1 MLQKHIGQTPG
12 YCQKLLK
19 ITATRRELCE
29 FFASFA
35 VNGFRMRKITVPLS
49 TSPRQRLNIIWILL
63 FLGCHS
69 NSETKNHLPE
79 NSITDTVSAPA
90 LDKKDSETKPATK
103 LFNNKAPF
111 EIISFRNI
119 IKKQSTDQDT
129 TKCNRWTL
137 GKPEIERIIR
147 NSEPLDGTTG
157 DLAFLHLPCTKAIHL
172 VQAGQDFEVELN
184 AGSFFWVNNGDTTV
198 LYGDFRKSDRKY
210 FIEGPNIE

>member
-1 MLQKHIGQTPG
+1 
-12 YCQKLLK
+12 
-19 ITATRRELCE
+19 
-29 FFASFA
+29 
-35 VNGFRMRKITVPLS
+35 MRKITVPLS

-79 NSITDTVSAPA
+79 NSNSDTVPA
-90 LDKKDSETKPATK
+90 LTQVSKGSEIKGNGK

-137 GKPEIERIIR
+137 GKPEIERIIQ
-147 NSEPLDGTTG
+147 NSEPLDGTAW

-198 LYGDFRKSDRKY
+198 LYGDFKKSDRKY
-210 FIEGPNIE
+210 FIEGPDIE